1 MEYLKVCALRTMRAQ
16 ALPSSEEKFEFL
28 LKMSLSS
35 LPWISVKGEIILVM
49 VKYLL
54 LAIPL
59 W

>member
-1 MEYLKVCALRTMRAQ
+1 MRAQ

-28 LKMSLSS
+28 LKMSFSS